1 MSKVSVIMPVYNA
14 EKYLSKAIESVLKQT
29 YPDFEL
35 LLINDRST
43 DNSKQICAEYA
54 KRDCRIVLLENDSEL
69 HGPGPTRNIGL
80 DHATGA
86 YLYFMD
92 ADDWI
97 EERLLEYAV
106 NRMRET
112 NADIVQFGISVEQ
125 HNGAKPLEFCW
136 RGKNVL
142 TKNEIQEDIIY
153 FLRENRITLCLQF
166 FRRETVKTV
175 RFENIISGEDHSYVI
190 DALRKAEK
198 IAYLGKTLYHY
209 RYVEGSTSH
218 RWNSDTIECL
228 GVIWRHQRAF
238 LDSFQGRI
246 APLAYAEA
254 AYDKYISA
262 IIQLCTNICPL
273 SYRERRRELAHLK
286 ETMEFDSYRGTY
298 PLKQL
303 HGLDKVKYTLV
314 KYHLEGLLLLFGP
327 LFLKIVR
334 GE

>member
-1 MSKVSVIMPVYNA
+1 MPVYNA
-14 EKYLSKAIESVLKQT
+14 EKYLDEAIASVLKQT

-35 LLINDRST
+35 ILINDRST
-43 DNSKQICAEYA
+43 DRSKEICMEYG
-54 KRDCRIVLLENDSEL
+54 KEDGRIVFLENNTDS

-97 EERLLEYAV
+97 DDRLLEYAV

-112 NADIVQFGISVEQ
+112 NADIVKFGISVEQ

-166 FRRETVKTV
+166 FRRETVRTI

-314 KYHLEGLLLLFGP
+314 KYHLEGILLLLGP
-327 LFLKIVR
+327 VFLRIVR